1 MVNRD
6 INMEE
11 RPNWISG
18 AENKKYKMKN
28 THNRMNYRID
38 IAEEKI
44 GEFKAI
50 GRTIKIK
57 HKKKND

>member
-1 MVNRD
+1 
-6 INMEE
+6 
-11 RPNWISG
+11 
-18 AENKKYKMKN
+18 
-28 THNRMNYRID
+28 MNYRLD

-50 GRTIKIK
+50 GRRTIKIK